1 MCGIA
6 GIAATEPRTAII
18 APRLDAMLRLL
29 EHRGPDG
36 VGTWRDEYCAL
47 GHRRLAVI
55 DLHTGRQPLTN
66 EGGDVHAVVN
76 GEIYNFLELREGLLS
91 AGHRFSTTGDSET
104 AIHLYEDH
112 GDRFVEHLSG
122 MFAVALWD
130 AKRRRLVLA
139 RDRLGVKPLY
149 WHFDGDRLVFAS
161 EMKAVL
167 AACGEQAVEPTSLI
181 DYLTFGFIPSPK
193 TIFRGI
199 HKLPAGHMLTFEN
212 GRITVRAY
220 WDLQYRGVLD
230 GDAES
235 VGESLW
241 EGLRSATRLRMIADV
256 PIGAFLSGGVD
267 SSAVVACMAEQMR
280 SPVRTLTCG
289 FEDAAH
295 DESAHA
301 RELAASLGCD
311 HHTEQIRP
319 SAAEVIDTLAW
330 HFDEPFADSSAIPM
344 YYISQ
349 AARRHAKVILSGDGG
364 DEVLAGYRRY
374 RFDAFEHRV
383 RRAVPALARRVVFG
397 ALAGIYPRTSA
408 LPRILRG
415 RSTLGNLACDD
426 ATGHGLSV
434 ATMETSEAMDML
446 HPDIRGGVRDYDPLD
461 HVRRFYR
468 ACDAPDHL
476 SRCQYV
482 DIKLGLADGI
492 LTKVDRASMAHGV
505 EVRSP
510 MLDFRFVE
518 FAWRIAPAL
527 RMRGGQ
533 GKYPLRVAAA
543 RRIGAAAAH
552 RAKHGFEVPM
562 ARWFRGELGE
572 TFRRRVLDGAGPA
585 GEWLSERAIGE
596 TFRRHAAR
604 SRDMAPTLWKAMML
618 DAWLRRLGEGF
629 ERTGNVDRADSPTA
643 KVPAGV

>member
-6 GIAATEPRTAII
+6 GIAATQPRAAINDSG
-18 APRLDAMLRLL
+18 LGAMLGLL

-36 VGTWRDEYCAL
+36 VGIWRDEYCAL

-55 DLHTGRQPLTN
+55 DLHTGRQPQSN
-66 EGGDVHAVVN
+66 ERGNIHAVVN
-76 GEIYNFLELREGLLS
+76 GEIYNFLDLREQLLS

-112 GDRFVEHLSG
+112 GDRFVEQLSG
-122 MFAVALWD
+122 MFAVAVWD
-130 AKRRRLVLA
+130 ATRRRLVLA

-149 WHFDGDRLVFAS
+149 WHFDGERLVFAS
-161 EMKAVL
+161 ELKAVL
-167 AACGEQAVEPTSLI
+167 AAGGDQAIDATSLI

-193 TIFRGI
+193 TIFKGI
-199 HKLPAGHMLTFEN
+199 HKLPAGHMLAFED
-212 GRITVRAY
+212 GRVSIRAY

-230 GDAES
+230 ADVES

-241 EGLRSATRLRMIADV
+241 EVLRSATRLRMIADV

-289 FEDAAH
+289 FDDAAH
-295 DESAHA
+295 DESPYA
-301 RELAASLGCD
+301 RELAATLGCD

-344 YYISQ
+344 YYISR

-364 DEVLAGYRRY
+364 DEILAGYRRY
-374 RFDAFEHRV
+374 RFDVHEHRL
-383 RRAVPALARRVVFG
+383 RRAVPAFMRRLVFG
-397 ALAGIYPRTSA
+397 TLAGVYPRSSR
-408 LPRILRG
+408 LPRMLRAG
-415 RSTLGNLACDD
+415 STLGNLACDD

-434 ATMETSEAMDML
+434 ATMEPSEAMDML
-446 HPDIRGGVRDYDPLD
+446 HPDMRGAVKDYDPLD
-461 HVRRFYR
+461 HVRRFYK

-476 SRCQYV
+476 SKCQYV

-518 FAWRIAPAL
+518 FAWRIAPGL

-543 RRIGAAAAH
+543 RRIGAAAH

-572 TFRRRVLDGAGPA
+572 VFRRRVLDGAGPVGA
-585 GEWLSERAIGE
+585 WLSERALGE
-596 TFRRHAAR
+596 IFRQHAAR
-604 SRDMAPTLWKAMML
+604 SRDVAPTLWKALML
-618 DAWLRRLGEGF
+618 DAWLRQLGAGYG
-629 ERTGNVDRADSPTA
+629 RNQNMVGADSPTA
-643 KVPAGV
+643 QVAAGV

>member
-6 GIAATEPRTAII
+6 GIAATEPLAAIN
-18 APRLDAMLRLL
+18 APRLDPMLRLL

-36 VGTWRDEYCAL
+36 VGTWRDEHCEL

-55 DLHTGRQPLTN
+55 DLHTGRQPLSN
-66 EGGDVHAVVN
+66 ETADVHAVVN
-76 GEIYNFLELREGLLS
+76 GEIYNFLDLREGLLS

-104 AIHLYEDH
+104 VLHLYEDH
-112 GDRFVEHLSG
+112 GEKFVEYLSG
-122 MFAVALWD
+122 MFAVAVWD
-130 AKRRRLVLA
+130 AKRRQLVLA

-149 WHFDGDRLVFAS
+149 WHFDGRRLVFAS
-161 EMKAVL
+161 ELKAVL
-167 AACGEQAVEPTSLI
+167 AAVDQQPIDPTSII

-193 TIFRGI
+193 TIFNSI
-199 HKLPAGHMLTFEN
+199 HKLPAGHLLTFED
-212 GRITVRAY
+212 GRINIRPY

-230 GDAES
+230 ATAES
-235 VGESLW
+235 AGEMLW
-241 EGLRSATRLRMIADV
+241 ESLRSATRLRMIADV

-280 SPVRTLTCG
+280 GPVRTLTCG
-289 FEDAAH
+289 FDDAAH
-295 DESAHA
+295 DESPYA

-319 SAAEVIDTLAW
+319 QAAEVIDALAW

-364 DEVLAGYRRY
+364 DEILAGYRRY
-374 RFDAFEHRV
+374 RFDVHEHRV
-383 RRAVPALARRVVFG
+383 RRMVPPGVRRLVFG
-397 ALAGIYPRTSA
+397 PLAGVYPRSSR
-408 LPRILRG
+408 LPRMLRA
-415 RSTLGNLACDD
+415 RSTLGNLACDN

-434 ATMETSEAMDML
+434 ATMEPREAAGML
-446 HPDIRGGVRDYDPLD
+446 HPDIGGAVRDYDPLD
-461 HVRRFYR
+461 HVRRFYK

-476 SRCQYV
+476 SKCQYV
-482 DIKLGLADGI
+482 DIRLGLADGI

-518 FAWRIAPAL
+518 FAWRIAPGL
-527 RMRGGQ
+527 RMRGPL

-543 RRIGAAAAH
+543 RRIGKAAAH
-552 RAKHGFEVPM
+552 RTKHGFEVPM
-562 ARWFRGELGE
+562 TRWFRGELGE
-572 TFRRRVLDGAGPA
+572 MFKRRILDSAGPI
-585 GEWLSERAIGE
+585 GDWLSGWAVAES
-596 TFRRHAAR
+596 FREHAACA
-604 SRDMAPTLWKAMML
+604 SDQAPTLWKALML

-629 ERTGNVDRADSPTA
+629 RQPGVTTCADAPIV
-643 KVPAGV
+643 KVPAAV